1 MMGEMGLMGMITPE
15 EFGGPEMGYLAYAV
29 AMEEISRGCATTGV
43 IMSVNN
49 VSFITASRNVAANKS
64 LYYILVLLVC
74 FVIK

>member
-49 VSFITASRNVAANKS
+49 VSFITASINVAANKW
-64 LYYILVLLVC
+64 LHYILVLLLC
-74 FVIK
+74 FIIK